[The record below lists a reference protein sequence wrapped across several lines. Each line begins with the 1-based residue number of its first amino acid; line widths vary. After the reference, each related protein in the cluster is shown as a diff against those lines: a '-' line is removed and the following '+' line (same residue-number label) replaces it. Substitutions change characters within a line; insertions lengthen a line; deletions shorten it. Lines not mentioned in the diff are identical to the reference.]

1 VHVETSGA
9 INSLHRRLALKM
21 QVRAMPLFTTDDHP
35 NTLAAADTD
44 GNHLWIMLHNLG
56 DVGGATH

>member
-1 VHVETSGA
+1 
-9 INSLHRRLALKM
+9 LKM

-35 NTLAAADTD
+35 NTLAAAGTD
-44 GNHLWIMLHNLG
+44 VNHLWIMLHNLG